1 MNNKSNKIKKSKV
14 KLVEIN
20 DNNSKQIS
28 ARQTNNTQLNLFS
41 WQTEEL
47 AKGWQTLS
55 DLDFNN
61 AEKIFIKVLHG
72 YSVYTYNYLLF

>member
-47 AKGWQTLS
+47 AKDG
-55 DLDFNN
+55 
-61 AEKIFIKVLHG
+61 KH
-72 YSVYTYNYLLF
+72 